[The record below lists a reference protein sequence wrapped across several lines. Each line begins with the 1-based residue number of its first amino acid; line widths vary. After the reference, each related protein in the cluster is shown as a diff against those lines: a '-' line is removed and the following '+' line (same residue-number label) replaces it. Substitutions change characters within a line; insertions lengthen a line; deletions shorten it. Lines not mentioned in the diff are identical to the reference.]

1 MSEHEQKLAAIQAR
15 EEDALSELEK
25 LGFRVTLH
33 TLPHYV
39 GEDIL
44 LGTKA
49 GWVNGD
55 CYAVVYSRDGKR
67 KHVSGISAVDA
78 LTQAQSWLRW
88 QAGLKDDA
96 AAKFH
101 RSPFDVAEVLVTSRV
116 AGDTAETEQ
125 KRTNTERRVLSW
137 QSGTAEVVDAHGTPI
152 EETHASQFATSD
164 QKGTP
169 TR

>member
-15 EEDALSELEK
+15 EEVALSELEK

-39 GEDIL
+39 EEDFL

-49 GWVNGD
+49 GLVNGD
-55 CYAVVYSRDGKR
+55 CYAVVYDRSGKR

-78 LTQAQSWLRW
+78 LTQAQSWKRW
-88 QAGLKDDA
+88 QDSLKDDA

-101 RSPFDVAEVLVTSRV
+101 PSRSDVAEVAVTSRV
-116 AGDTAETEQ
+116 AGDTAQTEQ
-125 KRTNTERRVLSW
+125 RRENTERRVLAFE
-137 QSGTAEVVDAHGTPI
+137 SGKAELVDAHGAPI

-164 QKGTP
+164 QKGM